1 MSITRRGFIRNGL
14 GFVSLGMTMPSVL
27 FKASQALAD
36 GPSPAGKILVVLE
49 MAGGNDGLNTVIP
62 TGAEY
67 SLYQAARPVIGLTRQ
82 EILDIGGGLGLN
94 PSLAPLADLF
104 KAGKVA
110 VVSGVGY
117 PNPNRSH
124 FVSMD
129 IWQMGDPQNGSARNG
144 WLGRYLDADGHFNGK
159 PLGGLALGSEL
170 PLALQGQNVTSCVIG
185 ADGNTGLGSK
195 APDVAAQMTAFR
207 EMYQGAGTTAAGSTE
222 FIHNVGNDVYTST
235 DAIKDAFKHYDT
247 VAGEKANYPFRNGL
261 ASNLQAISRL
271 ICGGLPTK
279 VYYTI
284 TGGFDTHANQPRGQ
298 AAALQQMGDAVAAF
312 YRDLELQGRAKD
324 VTLMTFSEFGRRVH
338 ENASQGTDHGTASVL
353 FVVGDAVRGGAF
365 GTYPSLQ
372 NLDQG
377 DLKFS
382 TDFRSVYATL
392 LENWLGTPSQ
402 QILGGSFPS
411 LKFV

>member
-1 MSITRRGFIRNGL
+1 MSISRRGFIINGL

-36 GPSPAGKILVVLE
+36 APAPRGKTLVVLE

-67 SLYQAARPVIGLTRQ
+67 ALYQAARPNIGLARDQ
-82 EILDIGGGLGLN
+82 IIDIGSGLGLN
-94 PSLAPLADLF
+94 PVLAPLAELF

-110 VVSGVGY
+110 VISGVGY

-129 IWQMGDPQNGSARNG
+129 IWQMGDPKSGTSRNG
-144 WLGRYLDADGHFNGK
+144 WLGRYLDAEGHFKGN
-159 PLGGLALGSEL
+159 PLGGMALGDEL
-170 PLALQGQNVTSCVIG
+170 PLALRGQNVCSCVVGGDGSADLG
-185 ADGNTGLGSK
+185 AR
-195 APDVAAQMTAFR
+195 APDAAAQIPAFR
-207 EMYQGAGTTAAGSTE
+207 QMYQNGTTAAGATD
-222 FIHNVGNDVYTST
+222 FIRNVGGEIYTST
-235 DAIKDAFKHYDT
+235 DAIKEAIKHYDGA
-247 VAGEKANYPFRNGL
+247 AGQKANYPARNGL
-261 ASNLQAISRL
+261 AARLQTISRL

-279 VYYTI
+279 VYYTV

-298 AAALQQMGDAVAAF
+298 SYALSQVADSVAAF
-312 YRDLELQGRAKD
+312 YRDLELQGRAND

-338 ENASQGTDHGTASVL
+338 ENASQGTDHGTASVM
-353 FVVGDAVRGGAF
+353 FVVGGAVRGGAF
-365 GTYPSLQ
+365 GVYPSLT
-372 NLDQG
+372 NLDSG
-377 DLKFS
+377 DLKFT

-392 LENWLGTPSQ
+392 LDNWLGTPSQ
-402 QILGGSFPS
+402 KVLGGSFPG

>member
-1 MSITRRGFIRNGL
+1 MSITRRNFILNGL

-36 GPSPAGKILVVLE
+36 APAPRGKTLVVLE

-67 SLYQAARPVIGLTRQ
+67 ALYQAARPTIGLTRQ
-82 EILDIGGGLGLN
+82 QIIDIGGGLGLH
-94 PSLAPLADLF
+94 PALAPLADLF
-104 KAGKVA
+104 KAGKMA
-110 VVSGVGY
+110 VVTGVGY
-117 PNPNRSH
+117 PNPIRSH

-129 IWQMGDPQNGSARNG
+129 IWQMGDPQKGSARNG
-144 WLGRYLDADGHFNGK
+144 WIGRYLDADGHFNGK
-159 PLGGLALGSEL
+159 PLGGIALGSEL
-170 PLALQGQNVTSCVIG
+170 PLALQGENITACVVS
-185 ADGNTGLGSK
+185 ADGSAGLGSK
-195 APDVAAQMTAFR
+195 SPDTSAQMASFR
-207 EMYQGAGTTAAGSTE
+207 EMYQSAGTTAAGSTE
-222 FIHNVGNDVYTST
+222 FIHNVGNDIYTST

-247 VAGEKANYPFRNGL
+247 AAGLKANYPIRNGL
-261 ASNLQAISRL
+261 ASNLQAISRM

-298 AAALQQMGDAVAAF
+298 EAALSVMADSVAAF
-312 YRDLELQGRAKD
+312 YRDLELQGHAND

-338 ENASQGTDHGTASVL
+338 ENASQGTDHGTASVM
-353 FVVGDAVRGGAF
+353 FVVGSAVRGGSF
-365 GTYPSLQ
+365 GSYPSLT
-372 NLDQG
+372 NLDAG
-377 DLKFS
+377 DLKFT

-392 LENWLGTPSQ
+392 LDNWLGTPSQ
-402 QILGGSFPS
+402 KVLGGNYAP